1 MLTKYE
7 RPANQSESVKMAR
20 ARYGQ
25 NYYDQYATAPILE
38 PDENEGELMGYDP
51 NKVIQVALNEVG
63 YLEKK
68 DKNNLDDKTANAGKQ
83 ELHQVREGFGRAGDF
98 TMGKSRAWRGA
109 TFLLTGALCRP
120 TAWTRR

>member
-1 MLTKYE
+1 MKTLTGASSVREASDAVLTKYE

-63 YLEKK
+63 LS
-68 DKNNLDDKTANAGKQ
+68 GK
-83 ELHQVREGFGRAGDF
+83 EG
-98 TMGKSRAWRGA
+98 
-109 TFLLTGALCRP
+109 
-120 TAWTRR
+120 